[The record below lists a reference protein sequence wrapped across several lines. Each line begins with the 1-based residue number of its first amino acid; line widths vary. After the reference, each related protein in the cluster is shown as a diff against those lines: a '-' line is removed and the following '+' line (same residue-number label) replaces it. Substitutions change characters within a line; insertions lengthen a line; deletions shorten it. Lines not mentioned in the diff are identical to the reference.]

1 MNESGKMYKAFY
13 GFRQKPF
20 LLAPDPEGLF
30 LSPTYKRALT
40 YLEYGFL
47 ESASIILLT
56 GEVGTGK
63 TTLINHV
70 RRRNADHL
78 QTVLITNTNV
88 TPDELLELILRGFG
102 IEEQPASK
110 PQALEMLRHHFA
122 RLDDENRNGLL
133 IIDDAQNLSIDA
145 LEEIRM
151 LFSLE
156 KEPHAGLQVF
166 LVGQPEL
173 RERLLAPQLTSLAQ
187 RVGVNYHL
195 PPLAPKEV
203 AEYIEHRVLHVG
215 GSKGLFNPKAL
226 SKITAATGGIPR
238 SINQLCDAALVF
250 GYGYNQKTIGATIIQ
265 QVIADR
271 GGFGLV
277 DSSNAARNPLGTTSN
292 RSPSASSDDFQ
303 AMDERLQA
311 LERSIVKLTSHL
323 GKTASPAPAN
333 ASAEM
338 KNRLMLMKQQ
348 LAKEK
353 LKRTE
358 LVKELT
364 ALRNQLAEFEAE
376 GAPQEPLSTEKRF
389 RKVPGEAQI
398 HRFKL

>member
-1 MNESGKMYKAFY
+1 MYKAFY

-20 LLAPDPEGLF
+20 LLTPDPEGLF

-122 RLDDENRNGLL
+122 RLDDESRNGLL

-203 AEYIEHRVLHVG
+203 AEYIEHRVQHVG

-277 DSSNAARNPLGTTSN
+277 DAAKPASPHLNPSSNR
-292 RSPSASSDDFQ
+292 PSAASSDDFQ
-303 AMDERLQA
+303 AMDGRLQA

-323 GKTASPAPAN
+323 GKDASPAPASAD
-333 ASAEM
+333 ASTEM
-338 KNRLMLMKQQ
+338 NNRLMLMKQQ

-353 LKRTE
+353 RKRAE
-358 LVKELT
+358 LTKELS
-364 ALRNQLAEFEAE
+364 ALRSQLAECQPQTV
-376 GAPQEPLSTEKRF
+376 PQEPRSTEKRF
-389 RKVPGEAQI
+389 RKVSGEAQI